1 MTKERVA
8 LIAGILISLF
18 VLGMATY
25 GANQLVNSFFDKN
38 VISPKGVIHTFQL
51 QKPRLWVDKATYQ
64 KELEV
69 EQIYDNAV
77 DDAVEVIRG
86 KLSPTPT
93 PKPRSFMK
101 VQEVLAVEDSQSWT
115 GLASFYN
122 WAGCLGCNPKRIM
135 ANGKPLV
142 DSNLTLAFQ
151 RLPLGS
157 KVRVTNLRNNMFVV
171 AEVTDRGGYEA
182 LGRIADLS
190 EGTKDAINCS
200 DLCKVKIEEVL

>member
-25 GANQLVNSFFDKN
+25 GANQMVNNFFDKN
-38 VISPKGVIHTFQL
+38 VVSPKGVIQTFQL
-51 QKPRLWVDKATYQ
+51 QKPRLWVDKETYN
-64 KELEV
+64 KEQV
-69 EQIYDNAV
+69 ENALRNAGYDETNK
-77 DDAVEVIRG
+77 VI
-86 KLSPTPT
+86 KEYQTSPT

-142 DSNLTLAFQ
+142 DTNKTLAFQ
-151 RLPLGS
+151 RLALGS

-171 AEVTDRGGYEA
+171 AEVTDRGGFEP

-200 DLCKVKIEEVL
+200 DLCKVKIEEVK

>member
-1 MTKERVA
+1 MTKERVTYIA
-8 LIAGILISLF
+8 MGLIALF

-38 VISPKGVIHTFQL
+38 VVSPRGAVQTLKFQA
-51 QKPRLWVDKATYQ
+51 PRLWVDKATFE
-64 KELEV
+64 KEKAQDEL
-69 EQIYDNAV
+69 INGAV
-77 DDAVEVIRG
+77 DKAVDEI
-86 KLSPTPT
+86 LNATPT
-93 PKPRSFMK
+93 PKPRSLK
-101 VQEVLAVEDSQSWT
+101 IGEVLAMDNPVREWT

-171 AEVTDRGGYEA
+171 AEVTDRGGFEP

-200 DLCKVKIEEVL
+200 DLCKVKIQEVK